1 MPDTR
6 KPSRPSR
13 DPRLDSGPP
22 AAPAEMPL
30 GSPYAATTI
39 PPAGRVASLRAEVER
54 LRAERETDV
63 DETAEMLVQL
73 AESDRMRVA
82 AQSEA
87 TVAGERVGVLQ
98 TDLDEAHQRVDAL
111 EAEVAGLREQRSLAE
126 SRLES
131 AHQTI
136 AAALSLLEDLERRE
150 EMAASLRARA
160 VRDALRA
167 LGRGGE
173 STPSATRGDTGS
185 GPESSVEIV
194 GTHDMD
200 WDLDIAGSE

>member
-13 DPRLDSGPP
+13 DPRLDSRPP
-22 AAPAEMPL
+22 AAPSEVPL
-30 GSPYAATTI
+30 GSPHAPTGLA
-39 PPAGRVASLRAEVER
+39 PERVASLQAEVVR

-63 DETAEMLVQL
+63 DETAEMFVQL
-73 AESDRMRVA
+73 VESDRMRVA

-87 TVAGERVGVLQ
+87 MVAGERVGALQ
-98 TDLDEAHQRVDAL
+98 SDLDEAHQRVDAL
-111 EAEVAGLREQRSLAE
+111 EAEVAGLRQQWSLAE
-126 SRLES
+126 SRLDR
-131 AHQTI
+131 ARLTI
-136 AAALSLLEDLERRE
+136 AAALSLLEDMERRE

-160 VRDALRA
+160 VRDALQTLA
-167 LGRGGE
+167 HGRE
-173 STPSATRGDTGS
+173 SEPTDTRGEISS
-185 GPESSVEIV
+185 GPESSVEVV